1 MGINDFSSFIIEPD
15 DYSVVE
21 DGKLGA
27 RIVLSLFNPLFPVY
41 YKNKALDMLMDFIES
56 SENISIESI
65 DSISCSAAAYIGRN
79 IDLKC
84 KYEVSIYI
92 WNKEV
97 GSVEDYLISYPIL
110 STDEYFREFIECV
123 MEELRNMVFDEL
135 ECN

>member
-1 MGINDFSSFIIEPD
+1 MGKYDFSSFIIEPD
-15 DYSVVE
+15 NYSVVE

-27 RIVLSLFNPLFPVY
+27 RVVLSLFNPLVPAY
-41 YKNKALDMLMDFIES
+41 YRNKALDMLTDFIES

-65 DSISCSAAAYIGRN
+65 DSISCSAAAYIARD
-79 IDLKC
+79 IDLRR

-92 WNKEV
+92 WNKED

-110 STDEYFREFIECV
+110 TTDEYFLEFIECIIK
-123 MEELRNMVFDEL
+123 ELRKMVFDDQ